1 MASLTRTRLWRSES
15 GAQIVEFALV
25 VPFLL
30 MLIAGIIDVARL
42 FQSFEVATNA
52 AREGARL
59 ASLPGYDLNGYATAK
74 GRVTAYM
81 AVGGATGAH
90 ATAITPV
97 VIPVGG
103 GATADG
109 VQVTVTYTH
118 DFILLGPV
126 IGLINGTLAQT
137 FAYQTRVTMRTELQA
152 GAGGAGGGG

>member
-1 MASLTRTRLWRSES
+1 MAPLTRTRLWRSES

-30 MLIAGIIDVARL
+30 MLIAGIVDVARL

-81 AVGGATGAH
+81 AVGGATGSH
-90 ATAITPV
+90 STDITLV
-97 VIPVGG
+97 TIPVGG
-103 GATADG
+103 GATADA
-109 VQVTVTYTH
+109 VQVTVSYTH
-118 DFILLGPV
+118 DFMFLGPV
-126 IGLINGTLAQT
+126 IGLINGTMSDTLT
-137 FAYQTRVTMRTELQA
+137 YQTRATMRNELQVP
-152 GAGGAGGGG
+152 AGGGG